1 MQHRAEVLEHR
12 LTAAE
17 RGRAGDEAVLVDQTG
32 AGQRLGE
39 GVATEGDDVAAGLV
53 LEAVDF
59 FGEVAAGNS
68 RGRPFG
74 LG

>member
-1 MQHRAEVLEHR
+1 MSGETTKRPVDGDRGAVGVGVGGDEVEMQHRAEVLEHR

-39 GVATEGDDVAAGLV
+39 GVATE
-53 LEAVDF
+53 
-59 FGEVAAGNS
+59 
-68 RGRPFG
+68 RR
-74 LG
+74 